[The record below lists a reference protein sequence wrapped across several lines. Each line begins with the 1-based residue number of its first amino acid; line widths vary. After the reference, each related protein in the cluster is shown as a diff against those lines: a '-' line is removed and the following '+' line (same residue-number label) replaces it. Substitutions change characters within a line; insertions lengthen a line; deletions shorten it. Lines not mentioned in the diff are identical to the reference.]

1 MSVRLL
7 SRFLVNKFLVRPV
20 PRPFRHEGGDCWS
33 AALPALRRYAD
44 DESGPRRSTLTLYED
59 GLPLQ
64 QPHYTIGEIKGLG
77 IGRYAHWKDRLY
89 FSSSDN
95 SDPTTNGRRYEYS
108 ISPWLYKRRVQRPE
122 LDPGLPVNH
131 RKRDCT
137 EEQINKDVAYALSV
151 GGSLLKA
158 IRKLNVPLAGK
169 TILEIGPGINMG
181 CPMILAAHGAKPV
194 VVDRFLAPWD
204 RDYHGRFY
212 AHLRDELSRTDASAD
227 LRPLNA
233 LLTARNYSENV
244 IQRVSSSLEK
254 VPLPDGYCDFVWSN
268 AVLEH
273 VYNLDASFTQL
284 YRVTRPGGYN
294 LHQVDFRDHRNFDK
308 PLEYL
313 LFSDKD
319 FETTFEN
326 AHSDCGNR
334 WRLEEMTERL
344 LAAGFEMVD
353 FIPSEIIKPDY
364 LASLLPRLRTSGSR
378 YQDWPEDKLQILG
391 GRYTLRKRPNQ

>member
-1 MSVRLL
+1 
-7 SRFLVNKFLVRPV
+7 LVNKFLVRLV
-20 PRPFRHEGGDCWS
+20 PQPYWHEGGDCWS
-33 AALPALRRYAD
+33 AAMPALRRYAD

-77 IGRYAHWKDRLY
+77 IGRYAHWEDRLY

-108 ISPWLYKRRVQRPE
+108 VSPWLYRRRVQRPE

-131 RKRDCT
+131 RKRDCSD
-137 EEQINKDVAYALSV
+137 EQICKDVAYAMSV
-151 GGSLLKA
+151 GGGFFKA
-158 IRKLNVPLAGK
+158 IRQLGVPVGGK
-169 TILEIGPGINMG
+169 TVLEIGPGINMG
-181 CPMILAAHGAKPV
+181 CQMVLAAHGAKPV

-212 AHLRDELSRTDASAD
+212 EHLKQELARTDPLAD

-233 LLTARNYSENV
+233 LLKAHDYPKHV

-254 VPLPDGYCDFVWSN
+254 VPLPDAYCDFVWSN

-284 YRVTRPGGYN
+284 YRLTKPGGYN

-334 WRLEEMTERL
+334 WRVEEMTERL
-344 LAAGFEMVD
+344 VAAGFEIVD
-353 FIPSEIIKPDY
+353 LIATEIIKPEY

-378 YQDWPEDKLQILG
+378 YQDWPVDRLQILG
-391 GRYTLRKRPNQ
+391 GLYTLRRPLRG

>member
-1 MSVRLL
+1 MLAVM
-7 SRFLVNKFLVRPV
+7 
-20 PRPFRHEGGDCWS
+20 
-33 AALPALRRYAD
+33 ALPTFRRYAD
-44 DESGPRRSTLTLYED
+44 DESGPRRSTLSLYED
-59 GLPLQ
+59 GIPLQ
-64 QPHYTIGEIKGLG
+64 QPHQTIGEIKGLG
-77 IGRYAHWKDRLY
+77 IGRYAHWADRLY

-122 LDPGLPVNH
+122 LDPGLPINH

-137 EEQINKDVAYALSV
+137 DEQIRKDVAYAMSI
-151 GGSLLKA
+151 GGNLLKA
-158 IRKLNVPLAGK
+158 IRQLGVPLAGK

-181 CPMILAAHGAKPV
+181 CPMILAAHGARPV
-194 VVDRFLAPWD
+194 VVDRYLAPWD
-204 RDYHGRFY
+204 RGYHGRFY
-212 AHLRDELSRTDASAD
+212 DRLKQELARTDPTAD

-233 LLTARNYSENV
+233 LLAACDYPADV

-254 VPLPDGYCDFVWSN
+254 APLPNGYCDFVWSN

-273 VYNLDASFTQL
+273 VYNLDESFTQL
-284 YRVTRPGGYN
+284 YRLTKPGGYN

-313 LFSDKD
+313 LISDKD

-334 WRLEEMTERL
+334 WRVEEMTDRL
-344 LAAGFEMVD
+344 VAAGFELVE
-353 FIPSEIIKPDY
+353 FAPTGIVRPEY

-378 YQDWPEDKLQILG
+378 YQDWPEAKLQILG
-391 GRYTLRKRPNQ
+391 GRYTLRRPAR